1 MEWNNFGIFLDLYN
15 ILSSLIYVNN
25 TTIICAIEKQIRNTY
40 IEFNSGCDLFF
51 AIIISAWHNVSVCL
65 LSKSIRYN
73 NIAKYRTKGETT
85 VIFLFAT

>member
-65 LSKSIRYN
+65 CVFVVKINSI
-73 NIAKYRTKGETT
+73 
-85 VIFLFAT
+85 